1 MGGAVL
7 LPQGWEGLGDGACF
21 QDSFDTLGYVDRVA
35 KESTACPLRW
45 EVSLLDV
52 ATHSCKINAQC

>member
-1 MGGAVL
+1 MGGAAL

-35 KESTACPLRW
+35 KESTAHPLR
-45 EVSLLDV
+45 
-52 ATHSCKINAQC
+52 